1 MDKHEKLEEGE
12 IINTPKTPG
21 FSHPD
26 AMQFEDAK
34 QINQS
39 SPIKEERKEI
49 KTIEST
55 NTNVKE
61 LTEIS

>member
-1 MDKHEKLEEGE
+1 MTQDKNIGDEKEIIVDKNEKLEEGE

-26 AMQFEDAK
+26 AMQFEDTK

-39 SPIKEERKEI
+39 SPIKEERNEI
-49 KTIEST
+49 KAT
-55 NTNVKE
+55 
-61 LTEIS
+61 